1 MLAGIKFVCILFNR
15 VLESV
20 WPDINIA
27 KSGQSLI
34 GSHLTQ
40 LTFMYN

>member
-27 KSGQSLI
+27 KFGQSLI
-34 GSHLTQ
+34 GSQLTQ